1 MKVNFGK
8 DSVPKLYHIARKSMD
23 GKELEPRIPDN
34 EYIKWGIED
43 GKTKRVSFASSV
55 KRCLRAIA
63 GMPVGTEMYVHT
75 IDKDSVDVKTFR
87 NCIVYPTR
95 QQVPDVHLTR
105 EVWVTCK
112 VKLKLAYKIRITKI
126 GDKHTFTATTA
137 DGKPFTKQELFVR
150 DREYEIIKT
159 PIEEI
164 KDIFSKIHYGW
175 RNPNTGEAVH
185 NKEEFQKLGGNVESI
200 WRLGTPEQTIK
211 AEVGNCYDTVA
222 ISREYLK
229 RSKNI
234 QFRTFFMVDKDGGFM
249 DCHTHTFLIYLDT
262 DDEWKWIEGS
272 WGPFKNNDWQA
283 KNPKDLISRIGTAM
297 ANIDRKEIQIHEL
310 SGYPKYGCDMKE
322 FEAFCRKGSKV
333 MTCKPE
339 KGSSK

>member
-1 MKVNFGK
+1 
-8 DSVPKLYHIARKSMD
+8 
-23 GKELEPRIPDN
+23 
-34 EYIKWGIED
+34 
-43 GKTKRVSFASSV
+43 
-55 KRCLRAIA
+55 
-63 GMPVGTEMYVHT
+63 MPIGTEMYVHT
-75 IDKDSVDVKTFR
+75 IDKDSVDVKTFH
-87 NCIVYPTR
+87 NYIVYPTR
-95 QQVPDVHLTR
+95 QQVPDVHLTG

-164 KDIFSKIHYGW
+164 KKIFSKIRYGW
-175 RNPNTGEAVH
+175 RNPKTNKPFRT
-185 NKEEFQKLGGNVESI
+185 KEEFEGKQPDDV
-200 WRLGTPEQTIK
+200 WRLGTPEQTIS

-229 RSKNI
+229 KAKGI
-234 QFRTFFMVDKDGGFM
+234 QFRTFWMTLTNSKFTGETYTEAP
-249 DCHTHTFLIYLDT
+249 THTFLIYWDT
-262 DDEWKWIEGS
+262 DDQWKWLEGS
-272 WGPFKNNDWQA
+272 WGPFKNNNWNS
-283 KNPKDLISRIGTAM
+283 KNPKDLIKWIGTAM
-297 ANIDRKEIQIHEL
+297 ANMEKTDVTVYEL
-310 SGYPKYGCDMKE
+310 NGYPKYGCDMLE
-322 FEAFCRKGSKV
+322 FETFCRKGSKV

>member
-75 IDKDSVDVKTFR
+75 IDKDSIDDKTFR
-87 NCIVYPTR
+87 NHIVYPTR
-95 QQVPDVHLTR
+95 QQVPDVHLTS

-126 GDKHTFTATTA
+126 GGKHTFTATTA

-159 PIEEI
+159 PIEEV
-164 KDIFSKIHYGW
+164 KEIFSKIHYGW
-175 RNPNTGEAVH
+175 RNPETNKPFRT
-185 NKEEFQKLGGNVESI
+185 KEEFKGKQPSDV
-200 WRLGTPEQTIK
+200 WRLGTPEQTISS
-211 AEVGNCYDTVA
+211 EVGNCYDTVA

-229 RSKNI
+229 KSKQI
-234 QFRTFFMVDKDGGFM
+234 QFRTFWMTLANSKFDGQT
-249 DCHTHTFLIYLDT
+249 DTHTFLIYLDT
-262 DDEWKWIEGS
+262 DDYWKWLEGS
-272 WGPFKNNDWQA
+272 WGPFKNNDWFSN
-283 KNPKDLISRIGTAM
+283 NPRDLVKRIGTAM
-297 ANIDRKEIQIHEL
+297 SSIEKTDIVVYEL
-310 SGYPKYGCDMKE
+310 NGYPKYGCDM
-322 FEAFCRKGSKV
+322 FEYESFCRKGSKV

>member
-75 IDKDSVDVKTFR
+75 IDKDSIDDKTFR
-87 NCIVYPTR
+87 NHIVYPTR
-95 QQVPDVHLTR
+95 QQVPDVHLTS

-126 GDKHTFTATTA
+126 GGKHTFTATTA

-159 PIEEI
+159 PIEEVKEIFNKI
-164 KDIFSKIHYGW
+164 KYGL
-175 RNPNTGEAVH
+175 RDPKT
-185 NKEEFQKLGGNVESI
+185 NKPWKDTHSGTRWQDYDSE
-200 WRLGTPEQTIK
+200 WRLATPEETIK
-211 AEVGNCYDTVA
+211 SGIGNCYDTVA

-229 RSKNI
+229 KAKGI
-234 QFRTFFMVDKDGGFM
+234 QFRTFFMVDKNGGFM
-249 DCHTHTFLIYLDT
+249 DCPTHTFLIYLDT
-262 DDEWKWIEGS
+262 DDQWKWLEGS
-272 WGPFKNNDWQA
+272 WGPFKNNDWSS
-283 KNPKDLISRIGTAM
+283 KNPRELVKWIGTAM
-297 ANIDRKEIQIHEL
+297 ANMEKTDIQVFEL
-310 SGYPKYGCDMKE
+310 NGYPKYGCDMTE
-322 FEAFCRKGSKV
+322 FETFCRKGSKFMV
-333 MTCKPE
+333 CKPE